1 MDVLGQESRES
12 IGRRSQSRFLS
23 VLMILVSLILLAS
36 SLYSAEASV
45 FKKAR
50 ESVMDA
56 AAPVLEALSRP
67 LAFLQHRIGD
77 VRDYFNVLETNQ
89 ALRKEN
95 ADLRLWMQE
104 AMRLRAELKAY
115 DRLQDFAADLDV
127 TPIDAFVIGESND
140 AFYRSMLVNAGAG
153 DGVRRGMAVVDENGL
168 IGRIVEVGKRS
179 SRILLLTSVQSGV
192 PVYVEETGL
201 EGILKGN
208 NGPRPV
214 IDFAASTAP
223 IEFKSGQRIV
233 TSGAGGALPRGVAV
247 GELVVGKGKTPG
259 ATVKLFANYAKAR
272 IVRVVNYEFP
282 AFERAAIQDDPNR
295 GPLLTPSTGS
305 ARPLP
310 LQPPSDSPSVRAA
323 IQRAEVLSR
332 RSGRPIEEFLPPG
345 IVLPSAAPAAPQGA
359 APIPSATTPGAT
371 PSAPTPQAAPRAV
384 GLTPESPPP
393 PPPPANDG
401 D

>member
-1 MDVLGQESRES
+1 M
-12 IGRRSQSRFLS
+12 
-23 VLMILVSLILLAS
+23 LMILVSLILLAS

-45 FKKAR
+45 FRKAR

-67 LAFLQHRIGD
+67 LAFVQQRIGD
-77 VRDYFNVLETNQ
+77 VRDYFNVLEKNQ
-89 ALRKEN
+89 ALREEN
-95 ADLRLWMQE
+95 AELRQWMQE
-104 AMRLRAELKAY
+104 ALRLRAELKAY
-115 DRLQDFAADLDV
+115 DRLQDFAADLET

-153 DGVRRGMAVVDENGL
+153 DGVRRGMAVIDENGL

-179 SRILLLTSVQSGV
+179 SRILLLTSVQSGI

-214 IDFAASTAP
+214 IDFAASTSP
-223 IEFKSGQRIV
+223 IEFKTGQRVV

-247 GELVVGKGKTPG
+247 GRLVAGRGSAPT
-259 ATVKLFANYAKAR
+259 ATVDLYAKYAKAR
-272 IVRVVNYEFP
+272 IVRVVNYQFP
-282 AFERAAIQDDPNR
+282 AFERSAVQDDPNK
-295 GPLLTPSTGS
+295 GPLAPLLQST
-305 ARPLP
+305 RPQP

-332 RSGRPIEEFLPPG
+332 RSGRPIEDFLPPG
-345 IVLPSAAPAAPQGA
+345 IVAPGSNPATGAAPQVA
-359 APIPSATTPGAT
+359 AQPVAT
-371 PSAPTPQAAPRAV
+371 PSAATSQAAGAVAPSIAPPATV